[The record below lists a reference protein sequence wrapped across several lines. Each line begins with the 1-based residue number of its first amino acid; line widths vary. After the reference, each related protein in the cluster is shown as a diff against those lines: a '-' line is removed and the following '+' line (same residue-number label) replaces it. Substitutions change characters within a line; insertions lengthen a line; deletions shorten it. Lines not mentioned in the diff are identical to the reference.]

1 MRRFIVDVIDDKVEI
16 TSEIVKHA
24 KVIRLNLNEK
34 IELVTRDG
42 NVYLAHVD
50 SIDPL
55 DFYIDEKYVN
65 YTRELP
71 FKLVLFAPLLKG
83 DKFDF
88 IIQKATELGVS
99 TIVPY
104 ISERAIV
111 RLSKDDFSKKAKNRY
126 QKIIEKAV
134 EQSNRDFIPELSEL
148 HTLKELASFKF
159 DRAFIA
165 YEEESMKGSF
175 IPNEYIPTKDSIVV
189 AMIGPEGGFSKDEV
203 DKIVKMGFES
213 ISLGKRILKAETA
226 CCYLLSILSYKGE
239 CQWLTLSLFHI

>member
-1 MRRFIVDVIDDKVEI
+1 MIFPKKLKIDIKSCYKNGVNSNKYWMKYRGKRDV
-16 TSEIVKHA
+16 
-24 KVIRLNLNEK
+24 
-34 IELVTRDG
+34 G
-42 NVYLAHVD
+42 
-50 SIDPL
+50 
-55 DFYIDEKYVN
+55 
-65 YTRELP
+65 
-71 FKLVLFAPLLKG
+71 
-83 DKFDF
+83 
-88 IIQKATELGVS
+88 
-99 TIVPY
+99 
-104 ISERAIV
+104 
-111 RLSKDDFSKKAKNRY
+111 Y
-126 QKIIEKAV
+126 QKIIEEAV

-165 YEEESMKGSF
+165 YEEESMMGSF